1 MLGTPPL
8 AIDRRPAPKE
18 PCGVH
23 YSSNQA
29 KPCEEPEREPCED
42 AKRSHAE
49 RRSPSGEDAWR
60 SHAKRR
66 SPLGEDTWQS
76 QAKKLKNSGE
86 DPRTTA
92 EAAPLEGSEAG
103 PEEQ

>member
-1 MLGTPPL
+1 
-8 AIDRRPAPKE
+8 
-18 PCGVH
+18 
-23 YSSNQA
+23 
-29 KPCEEPEREPCED
+29 
-42 AKRSHAE
+42 
-49 RRSPSGEDAWR
+49 
-60 SHAKRR
+60 
-66 SPLGEDTWQS
+66 LGEDTWQS